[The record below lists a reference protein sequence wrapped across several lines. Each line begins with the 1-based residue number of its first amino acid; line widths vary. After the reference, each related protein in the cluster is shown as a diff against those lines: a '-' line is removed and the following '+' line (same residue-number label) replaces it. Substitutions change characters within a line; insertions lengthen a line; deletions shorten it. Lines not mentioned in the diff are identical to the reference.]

1 MSQPNSALG
10 EELAELYKIRFADG
24 FQERKSAIWQVL
36 CDHFFSKFVPAD
48 ATVLDVACGYGE
60 FSNHINAKRKI
71 GVDLNPDSKEC
82 LRPEIEFHLTAADA
96 LEVVGQN
103 AVDVAFTSNFLEHLP
118 HKDALMR
125 VLRAVHG
132 ALRPG
137 GRFVIMG
144 PNIRY
149 VGGAY
154 WDFLDHTLALS
165 HVSVAEGLQLAGFDI
180 ELVHKKFLP
189 YTTQGALPTHP
200 MLVRVYLSLPIA
212 WHFFGKQFLV
222 VARKPK
228 SAVNVT

>member
-71 GVDLNPDSKEC
+71 GVDLNPDSKAC
-82 LRPEIEFHLTAADA
+82 LRPEVEFHQTAADS

-103 AVDVAFTSNFLEHLP
+103 VVDVAFTSNFLEHLP
-118 HKDALMR
+118 DKDALMR
-125 VLRAVHG
+125 VLRSVHG

-137 GRFVIMG
+137 GRFVVMG

-165 HVSVAEGLQLAGFDI
+165 HVSLAEGLQLAGFQI
-180 ELVHKKFLP
+180 ELVYKKFLP

-200 MLVRVYLSLPIA
+200 MLVRAYLSLPVA